1 MSLRVSKNSLTNK
14 NGLASQERIDNVNKQ
29 EISSVPII
37 TFENSIIIGCV
48 LLVILL
54 LFLIACFIFRVCIRR
69 KRDNADEKDKIIFE
83 KEKILELEEII
94 GAGKYIPIDIN
105 QKVGDHIHMEC

>member
-1 MSLRVSKNSLTNK
+1 MSLGVSKDSLTNK

-29 EISSVPII
+29 EISSAPII

-54 LFLIACFIFRVCIRR
+54 LFLIACLIFRVCIRR
-69 KRDNADEKDKIIFE
+69 KRENADENDKRIFE
-83 KEKILELEEII
+83 EEKILELEEII